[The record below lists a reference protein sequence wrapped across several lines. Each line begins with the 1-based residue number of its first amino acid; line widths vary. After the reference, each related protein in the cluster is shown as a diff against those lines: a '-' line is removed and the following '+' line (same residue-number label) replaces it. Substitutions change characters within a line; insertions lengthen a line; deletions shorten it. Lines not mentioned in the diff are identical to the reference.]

1 MRVPPMS
8 SRIRRNEPILKRSM
22 MLNRTL
28 SNHGNTVHIRTLYM
42 NTMPM
47 NASRLE
53 REHHILDVNYDRVAN
68 AYLNARSGQHAI
80 DCLDR
85 SLNTVGCNAMG
96 SQAVRW
102 VVCAV
107 EAVSRQHGVILECEV
122 VNALHGRCM
131 RSALAETFM
140 VAKIFGK
147 ITGFNTITSRSYHL

>member
-1 MRVPPMS
+1 MRMPPMS

-22 MLNRTL
+22 MFNRTL
-28 SNHGNTVHIRTLYM
+28 SNHSNTVHIRTLYM

-53 REHHILDVNYDRVAN
+53 REHHILDGNYDRVAN
-68 AYLNARSGQHAI
+68 AYLDAGSGKHAI
-80 DCLDR
+80 DRLDR
-85 SLNTVGCNAMG
+85 SLNTVCRHAMR

-107 EAVSRQHGVILECEV
+107 EAVARQHGIVLECKV
-122 VNALHGRCM
+122 VHALHGRCM

-147 ITGFNTITSRSYHL
+147 ITGFKK

>member
-1 MRVPPMS
+1 MRMPPMS

-28 SNHGNTVHIRTLYM
+28 SNHSNTIHIRTLYM

-53 REHHILDVNYDRVAN
+53 REHHILDVNYDRVAHT
-68 AYLNARSGQHAI
+68 YLNAWSGKHAI
-80 DCLDR
+80 DRLDR
-85 SLNTVGCNAMG
+85 SLNTVCCHAMR

-102 VVCAV
+102 VVRAI
-107 EAVSRQHGVILECEV
+107 EAVSRQHRVVLECEV
-122 VNALHGRCM
+122 VNALHGRRV

-147 ITGFNTITSRSYHL
+147 ITGFKTITSRNYHL